1 MSFATHLAFFIM
13 GFQSYRVISYLCT
26 AGLEYLKT
34 QLELWTTPSS
44 FLQTSW
50 PEENRYPKS
59 QPVLACAMCWH
70 MYGSRGSQWENSWE
84 KPGSRTA
91 ASLVLTAEKETRN
104 GPQRQT
110 KTHRE
115 LVAACARPVRVP
127 LKWTTEKT
135 LSLCKGSQCQDQ
147 PAVRWKAQCF
157 PTVLSYQ
164 TAPKV
169 WEQKQVNTFR
179 LIRFRA
185 ISKGLRFFPCKH
197 HWTYIED
204 LVKWALLGHERVVTG
219 CEKKSLWTSRTR
231 RLLALMQTPPTLNWP
246 LWGKTYDRK
255 LLESILHLKVFYFES
270 ILALQNLYRRIAMC
284 PQTRTYVSPEG

>member
-91 ASLVLTAEKETRN
+91 ASLVLTAQKETRN

-115 LVAACARPVRVP
+115 LVTACARPVRVP

-135 LSLCKGSQCQDQ
+135 LSLCRGSQCQDQ

-185 ISKGLRFFPCKH
+185 ISKGLRFFPLQASLNLHRRPSKMSIIRSWEGCYRVWKE
-197 HWTYIED
+197 ISVNLED
-204 LVKWALLGHERVVTG
+204 
-219 CEKKSLWTSRTR
+219 
-231 RLLALMQTPPTLNWP
+231 QTPVGTHADTSHP
-246 LWGKTYDRK
+246 
-255 LLESILHLKVFYFES
+255 
-270 ILALQNLYRRIAMC
+270 
-284 PQTRTYVSPEG
+284 